1 MTNSNAFDVDEV
13 EVVEAFRD
21 AFGRMFTRG
30 GEDWLNAIP
39 TDAHLTLGDVR
50 RIKQGETIRVLEP
63 QRYQS
68 IVMLS
73 SDHMM
78 FESDSAYGYFYGQDG
93 DSFVDT
99 PSLKTLDERDDH
111 YLAVSGSGAEHW
123 YKITE
128 SLKRHARNWE

>member
-21 AFGRMFTRG
+21 AFGRAFTRG

-73 SDHMM
+73 TQCD
-78 FESDSAYGYFYGQDG
+78 FALGGAARKKVAIKQEYFGG
-93 DSFVDT
+93 
-99 PSLKTLDERDDH
+99 K
-111 YLAVSGSGAEHW
+111 
-123 YKITE
+123 
-128 SLKRHARNWE
+128 